1 MQGTPVI
8 KAKAAPVVKAGN
20 NLSYDP
26 KTFAEK
32 VPENFYNLFEIV
44 DDFVNKIVPFETPYL
59 PDRKFIAFD
68 TETTVKYQSSAAV
81 PPGIVRR
88 WVGSGKSATPQDI
101 PFVISICDANNCY
114 TIWDSEEN
122 NWQNFRKLQ
131 PLFEDP
137 SVEMIAHNW
146 KFDAHMLHNVGMKI
160 VGKVHDTVVMA
171 KLANENR
178 NSFTLLDLARWKGGY
193 AVFEDMLGNYKALH
207 KITNYRHFPPD
218 LLGAYANAD
227 VFNCKIVFLDE
238 LKKLVA
244 DELLD
249 LYGTEM
255 ELMIALYAM
264 ERHGMKVDA
273 AYEAPLKTDLQKIVA
288 ESEQAVYDEVGY
300 MFNMNSGKQLHQA
313 LVATGVDESKFHYTA
328 KGNVQLDKKELE
340 RLEAEGVS
348 LVEKLLVFRKNEKLL
363 NTYAVGIYSQRDAE
377 YKVHGSINQTE
388 ATTGRMSIT
397 KPALQTL
404 PKKDTRIRGC
414 FVPSDN
420 EHSLL
425 FMDLDQIEY
434 RLTAHYSKAAGLI
447 DAIKSGYDI
456 HLGTAA
462 LIYNKPMEEITSDER
477 SRAKTMN
484 FALLYGMGDE
494 ALSIALKVPLHEARD
509 FKAKYFSGLPEI
521 KPFIATV
528 HQVVK
533 MRGFVKNFYGR
544 RRRLKA
550 DESFKAPNSL
560 IQGCAAD
567 YIKSKI
573 VAVYKYIQHAGIGV
587 KMLNPVHDEIVFEFS
602 NDYLQYAPYIRWI
615 LSEFNDFRV
624 PITAGVEFGNPSWGQ
639 KIEPG
644 QDPGF
649 EEPAS
654 MDFLSYNV
662 FDGHVF
668 DL

>member
-8 KAKAAPVVKAGN
+8 KAKAAPVIKTGN

-32 VPENFYNLFEIV
+32 VPENFYNLFEI
-44 DDFVNKIVPFETPYL
+44 DDSFIATIVPFTTALL
-59 PDRKFIAFD
+59 PGRKFITFD
-68 TETTVKYQSSAAV
+68 TETTVKYESSAAV
-81 PPGIVRR
+81 PLGKVRR

-122 NWQNFRKLQ
+122 SWQNFRKLR

-146 KFDAHMLHNVGMKI
+146 KFDAHMIHNIGMKI

-178 NSFTLLDLARWKGGY
+178 NSFTLLDLAHWKGGIRT
-193 AVFEDMLGNYKALH
+193 FEDMLGSYKALH
-207 KITNYRHFPPD
+207 KVTNYKHFPPD

-227 VFNCKIVFLDE
+227 VFNCKVVFLDE

-249 LYGTEM
+249 LYDTEM

-273 AYEAPLKTDLQKIVA
+273 EYEKPLKEDLCKIVA

-313 LVATGVDESKFHYTA
+313 LVATGVDESQFHYTA
-328 KGNVQLDKKELE
+328 KGNVKLDKKELE
-340 RLEAEGVS
+340 RLEAEGVT
-348 LVEKLLVFRKNEKLL
+348 LIEKLLVFRKNEKLL
-363 NTYAVGIYSQRDAE
+363 NTYAVGIYAQADSE
-377 YKVHGSINQTE
+377 LLVHGGINQTE
-388 ATTGRMSIT
+388 ATTGRMSVT

-404 PKKDTRIRGC
+404 PKRDRRIRSC
-414 FVPSDN
+414 FVPRSSDS
-420 EHSLL
+420 SLV
-425 FMDLDQIEY
+425 FMDLDQVEFRIM
-434 RLTAHYSKAAGLI
+434 AHYAKAEALI
-447 DAIKSGYDI
+447 QSIKDGFDV
-456 HLGTAA
+456 HAGTAA
-462 LIYNKPMEEITSDER
+462 VIFNKPIEDITEEER
-477 SRAKTMN
+477 SKAKTMN
-484 FALLYGMGDE
+484 FALVYGQGDE
-494 ALSIALKVPLHEARD
+494 LTAQTLRVPLHEARD
-509 FKAKYFSGLPEI
+509 FKARYFAAIPEL
-521 KPFIATV
+521 KPFVSTV
-528 HQVVK
+528 HQVTK
-533 MRGFVKNFYGR
+533 MRGYVKNFYGR
-544 RRRLKA
+544 RRRLKN
-550 DESFKAPNSL
+550 DEYYKAPNAL

-573 VAVYKYIQHAGIGV
+573 VAIYKYIQTAGIYI
-587 KMLNPVHDEIVFEFS
+587 KMLMPVHDEVVFEFN
-602 NDYLQYAPYIRWI
+602 NDYLDYVPYIRWI
-615 LSEFNDFRV
+615 LSEFDAFRV
-624 PITAGVEFGNPSWGQ
+624 PITAGVEFGNTSWGQ
-639 KIEPG
+639 KVEPE

-649 EEPAS
+649 SKPS
-654 MDFLSYNV
+654 SLDFLKYNV
-662 FDGHVF
+662 FDGRVF